1 MLVYVKTVRTFTSI
15 MYVNTIKSAQIMYK
29 DILNINTAY
38 KCGTIVLRFSSPS
51 DVRDQEQVDRAC

>member
-1 MLVYVKTVRTFTSI
+1 
-15 MYVNTIKSAQIMYK
+15 MYVNTIKSAQIVYK
-29 DILNINTAY
+29 DIFNINTAY